1 MSCTWY
7 NPELPISSNGSS
19 CEGCNGT
26 QYDVTVQN
34 NTLFSLNSVYVSN
47 IPIDLLADP
56 IPAGEL
62 TEPLPPG
69 RLGKLVTNE
78 FYNDKDT
85 IKFADYIKYLPKPTS
100 PMTLSFTDTGN
111 SNPVN
116 MIIRIGS
123 TCSGSVSR
131 TEGGITYGVTWTLN
145 CYPDYSVRMR
155 ENKKE
160 VFTINTLN
168 TNNPTLRMV
177 ITRTPQR

>member
-34 NTLFSLNSVYVSN
+34 NTLFTLNSVYVSN
-47 IPIDLLADP
+47 IPIDLLADE
-56 IPAGEL
+56 IQAAEL
-62 TEPLPPG
+62 PEPLPPG

-78 FYNDKDT
+78 FYNDSS
-85 IKFADYIKYLPKPTS
+85 KFADYDKYLPKPTS

-145 CYPDYSVRMR
+145 CYPDYTSRLR
-155 ENKKE
+155 GKTPPRE
-160 VFTINTLN
+160 VFTIN
-168 TNNPTLRMV
+168 TNNPTLRLV